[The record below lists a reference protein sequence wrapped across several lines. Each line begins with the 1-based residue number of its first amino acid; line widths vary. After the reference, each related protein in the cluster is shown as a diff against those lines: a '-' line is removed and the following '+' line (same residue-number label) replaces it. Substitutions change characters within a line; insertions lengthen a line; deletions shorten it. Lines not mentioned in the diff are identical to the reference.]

1 MLLAPPKRN
10 SQHVA
15 SCVINTYWPPSSPLS
30 SSSPSLQSGFNFD
43 VRNSRGTH
51 YIFSFFQLLF
61 VPSLLGKFL
70 MRLTPMNL
78 FNFSAPQNVIK
89 FNATLPCADPHPPPP
104 LTALL
109 AGHSRAQS
117 DCLVICPRRLK
128 LWQFSRPVVSTRVAC
143 QRATFPMI
151 DFHLERPFLCHII
164 KAPSQALHIT
174 RTHTNTH
181 TSHTHRQPNI
191 CMSTMLPSIVYS
203 RQSAV
208 KNGKGRC
215 GEVEGSGAERCL
227 VLGSR
232 RCRNLID

>member
-15 SCVINTYWPPSSPLS
+15 SCVINTYWPPSLS
-30 SSSPSLQSGFNFD
+30 LSAPLQSGFNFD

-51 YIFSFFQLLF
+51 YILSFFQLLF
-61 VPSLLGKFL
+61 VPSLLAKFL

-89 FNATLPCADPHPPPP
+89 FNATLACVNPHPPSP
-104 LTALL
+104 LSALL
-109 AGHSRAQS
+109 VGHSRAQS
-117 DCLVICPRRLK
+117 DCLVIYPRRLK
-128 LWQFSRPVVSTRVAC
+128 LWQFSRPVVSSRVAC

-174 RTHTNTH
+174 RTHTHKYSHLTH
-181 TSHTHRQPNI
+181 TQ
-191 CMSTMLPSIVYS
+191 
-203 RQSAV
+203 A
-208 KNGKGRC
+208 
-215 GEVEGSGAERCL
+215 
-227 VLGSR
+227 
-232 RCRNLID
+232 D